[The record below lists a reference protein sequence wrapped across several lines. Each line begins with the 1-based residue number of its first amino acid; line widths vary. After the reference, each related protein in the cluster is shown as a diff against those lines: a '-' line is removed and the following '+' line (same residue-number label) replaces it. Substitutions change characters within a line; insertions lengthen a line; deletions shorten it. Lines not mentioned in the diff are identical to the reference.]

1 MRLAAVN
8 DNSGSSSTGRA
19 IWSSNSKGTTGSYN
33 EYKQGGT
40 VVWAC
45 GAGANSDTAAYE
57 IYSNTAAGYAVE
69 INATTRAIR
78 WAGYG
83 AGTLTTDASGNITA
97 ASDERVKRAVR
108 PFLRG
113 LSDLLGLRPI
123 LHGYTAES
131 GLDQTRDDYAGFS
144 AQNVQAA
151 IPEAVG
157 VAPSGDLTL
166 ADRPIVAALV
176 NAVQTLAARVATLE
190 GR

>member
-1 MRLAAVN
+1 M
-8 DNSGSSSTGRA
+8 
-19 IWSSNSKGTTGSYN
+19 
-33 EYKQGGT
+33 
-40 VVWAC
+40 
-45 GAGANSDTAAYE
+45 
-57 IYSNTAAGYAVE
+57 
-69 INATTRAIR
+69 
-78 WAGYG
+78 
-83 AGTLTTDASGNITA
+83 
-97 ASDERVKRAVR
+97 KRAVR